1 MDLKDLYLC
10 RPEKGQALR
19 LNEDFPEL
27 NRSRAMSFAIE
38 IKPGQLI
45 IGGQNGL
52 FGYEIARKKL
62 QRLAWIVPWERYSTK
77 YNCAYAEGT
86 SVWIGTQNGL
96 ICHDFR
102 TKETLRLS
110 TENGLPNNCI
120 QGIAADAE
128 GKLWVSTSN
137 GIGRINRNANGT
149 FSIARLDGKDGVQYG
164 EMMEQSITAMPDG
177 HVYVGGLNGITD
189 IAPQATDYGHE
200 NLRPTLVGLRVI
212 NHPINNEGTFRDR
225 QLLPEGLSYTR
236 HLYLN
241 TTRISS
247 K

>member
-1 MDLKDLYLC
+1 
-10 RPEKGQALR
+10 
-19 LNEDFPEL
+19 
-27 NRSRAMSFAIE
+27 MSFAIE

-52 FGYEIARKKL
+52 FGYEIARRKL

-120 QGIAADAE
+120 QGITADAE

-137 GIGRINRNANGT
+137 GIGRINRNADGT

-164 EMMEQSITAMPDG
+164 EMMEQSITAMPDE

-189 IAPQATDYGHE
+189 IAPKPRT
-200 NLRPTLVGLRVI
+200 T
-212 NHPINNEGTFRDR
+212 GTR
-225 QLLPEGLSYTR
+225 T
-236 HLYLN
+236 
-241 TTRISS
+241 
-247 K
+247 